1 MKSCAECNDKSCYQG
16 KDCFGL
22 KDEVLKRYQD
32 PKILEITR
40 AATMLEGRHYMK
52 LTRIE
57 ELIRFATE
65 LGYKHLGVAFCI
77 GFSEEARLLNDILK
91 RRFEVSAVCCKAC
104 GVEKEQLGLD
114 KIVPERVEAMCNPVA
129 QALLLNRADTRLNI
143 ILGLCIGH
151 DIIFTKNSEAP
162 VTTLVVKDRVLAH
175 NPVGALYSRYWRN
188 KIARQMDEGRTADDS
203 RPDLQQGRTR

>member
-1 MKSCAECNDKSCYQG
+1 MRSCAECNDKSCYQG

-22 KDEVLKRYQD
+22 KDEVLKKYQD
-32 PKILEITR
+32 PKTLAITR
-40 AATMLEGRHYMK
+40 TATMLEGRHYMK

-57 ELIRFATE
+57 ELIRFATG

-104 GVEKEQLGLD
+104 GIEKEQLGLA

-175 NPVGALYSRYWRN
+175 NPAGALYSRYWRN